1 MKEYFQ
7 KMYNQTK
14 NPVHKEYY
22 RNLLFGNK
30 TESLQK
36 KEMNLIKRKVY
47 SKKLDKT
54 FDNYIEASKYV
65 RRGKS
70 YAYDVIKRERSNPYG
85 FTFI

>member
-7 KMYNQTK
+7 KMYKKTK

-22 RNLLFGNK
+22 KNLLFGYK
-30 TESLQK
+30 SETLQK
-36 KEMNLIKRKVY
+36 KELNLIKRKVY
-47 SKKLDKT
+47 SKKLNKT
-54 FDNYIEASKYV
+54 FDNYIEASQYV

-85 FTFI
+85 FSFI